1 LPGVKTKT
9 SVVEAMRMAYSRKW
23 VADTLRR
30 IGYQQEA
37 DEALR
42 ELPEQVDRHQLE
54 EWGDRHGISR
64 DELMSQMGGSP

>member
-1 LPGVKTKT
+1 
-9 SVVEAMRMAYSRKW
+9 MAYSRKW

-30 IGYQQEA
+30 IGYEREA

-42 ELPEQVDRHQLE
+42 ELPEQVDLRQLE

-64 DELMSQMGGSP
+64 DELMSRMGGSP